1 MNAIFLLVI
10 GIVLGIVLGWLWVSI
25 RSKAELAKAQIEAE
39 GRVKAAESTLS
50 EVRAQLNAL
59 QSSFDAKEKEISGLQ
74 QLLRGEG
81 EQKVKAQTEVEQ
93 LKGTLEDLDA
103 LRGRIKIEGELRVA
117 AETKLEEAQAGLE
130 EQKKL
135 LEDAKKDLAD
145 TFQALSAEALK
156 SNNQAFIALAR
167 STFET
172 IQAHAKGDLETRQQA
187 IDALVAPLRESL
199 TRYEK
204 QIQEME
210 KARQSAYGTLEEQL
224 RTLAATNQQLQEKTS
239 TLAIALK
246 GGSQARGRWGEMT
259 LRNVAELAGMSEHCD
274 FTEQET
280 FASESGRLRPDMIVR
295 LPGNRRIAV
304 DAKVPLQAFL
314 DASAAAKDE
323 ERKAALD
330 KHAQSVRTYMNQLAG
345 RGYWEQLEPTPE
357 LVVLFLP
364 GESFFSAALEQDR
377 TLMEDGMRKRVVLA
391 TPTTLIALLWA
402 VAYGWRQEQIA
413 ENARLISEL
422 GKELYDRVRPFVS
435 HFEGIGSALQKA
447 VDSYNKAVGSLEGRV
462 LPSARKLK
470 ELGAAT
476 GDEIPEIEPV
486 DEAPRALTA
495 AERNPGEDDS
505 SKPAGDSGGSR
516 MSQEAGLSS

>member
-10 GIVLGIVLGWLWVSI
+10 GIALGIVVGWLWVTV
-25 RSKAELAKAQIEAE
+25 RSKAELARAQIDSE

-59 QSSFDAKEKEISGLQ
+59 QISFAAKEREVAGLQ
-74 QLLRGEG
+74 QLLRGES
-81 EQKVKAQTEVEQ
+81 EQKVKAQTELEQ
-93 LKGTLEDLDA
+93 LQGTLEDLKA
-103 LRGRIKIEGELRVA
+103 LRERLRTEGELRVA
-117 AETKLEEAQAGLE
+117 AETKLQEALASLE

-135 LEDAKKDLAD
+135 LEEAKKSLTD

-172 IQAHAKGDLETRQQA
+172 IQVQAKGDLETRQQA

-204 QIQEME
+204 QILEME
-210 KARQSAYGTLEEQL
+210 KTRQSAYGTLEEQL

-239 TLAIALK
+239 TLTITLK

-259 LRNVAELAGMSEHCD
+259 LRNVADLAGMSEHCD
-274 FTEQET
+274 FTEQESL
-280 FASESGRLRPDMIVR
+280 ASESGRLRPDMIVR

-304 DAKVPLQAFL
+304 DAKAPLQAFV
-314 DASAAAKDE
+314 DAAAASNED
-323 ERKAALD
+323 ERKKALD
-330 KHAQSVRTYMNQLAG
+330 KHAQNVRAHMNQLAA
-345 RGYWEQLEPTPE
+345 RSYWEQLEPAPE
-357 LVVLFLP
+357 FVVLFLP

-377 TLMEDGMRKRVVLA
+377 TLIEDGMQKRVVLA
-391 TPTTLIALLWA
+391 TPTTLIALLRA

-422 GKELYDRVRPFVS
+422 GKELYDRIRPFVS

-447 VDSYNKAVGSLEGRV
+447 VDTYNKAVGSLEGRV

-470 ELGAAT
+470 ELGAAS
-476 GDEIPEIEPV
+476 GDEILEIEPV
-486 DEAPRALTA
+486 DEAPRTLTA
-495 AERNPGEDDS
+495 AEANPAENGSAQKES
-505 SKPAGDSGGSR
+505 SQSTVDG
-516 MSQEAGLSS
+516 

>member
-10 GIVLGIVLGWLWVSI
+10 GIGLGIVVGWLWVTA
-25 RSKAELAKAQIEAE
+25 RSRAELARTQIEAE
-39 GRVKAAESTLS
+39 GRIKAAESTLS
-50 EVRAQLNAL
+50 EVRARVHAL
-59 QSSFDAKEKEISGLQ
+59 QSSVDAKEKEISGLQ
-74 QLLRGEG
+74 QSLRGES
-81 EQKVKAQTEVEQ
+81 EQKVKAQTELEQ
-93 LKGTLEDLDA
+93 LQGTLEDLEA
-103 LRGRIKIEGELRVA
+103 LRERMKTEGELRVA
-117 AETKLEEAQAGLE
+117 AETRLREAQANLE

-135 LEDAKKDLAD
+135 LGEAKKNLSD

-172 IQAHAKGDLETRQQA
+172 IQAHAKGDLETRQKA
-187 IDALVAPLRESL
+187 IDALVVPLKESL
-199 TRYEK
+199 SRYEK
-204 QIQEME
+204 QILEME

-224 RTLAATNQQLQEKTS
+224 RNLAATNQQLQEKTS

-246 GGSQARGRWGEMT
+246 GGSQVRGRWGEMT
-259 LRNVAELAGMSEHCD
+259 LRNVAELAGMSAHCD

-280 FASESGRLRPDMIVR
+280 FEGESGRLRPDMIVR

-314 DASAAAKDE
+314 DAAAASREE
-323 ERKAALD
+323 ERKKALD
-330 KHAQSVRTYMNQLAG
+330 KHAQNVRAHLNQLAA
-345 RGYWEQLEPTPE
+345 RSYWEQLEPAPE
-357 LVVLFLP
+357 FVVLFLP

-377 TLMEDGMRKRVVLA
+377 TLIEDGMQKRVVLA
-391 TPTTLIALLWA
+391 TPTTLIALLRA

-422 GKELYDRVRPFVS
+422 GRELYDRIRPFLA
-435 HFEGIGSALQKA
+435 HFQGIGSSLEKA
-447 VDSYNKAVGSLEGRV
+447 VDTYNKAVGSLEGRV

-476 GDEIPEIEPV
+476 GDELPEIEPV
-486 DEAPRALTA
+486 DEAPRALAA
-495 AERNPGEDDS
+495 AEGNPAESDS
-505 SKPAGDSGGSR
+505 SQAELADH
-516 MSQEAGLSS
+516 

>member
-1 MNAIFLLVI
+1 MNAILLLVI
-10 GIVLGIVLGWLWVSI
+10 GIALGIVVGWLGVTV

-39 GRVKAAESTLS
+39 GRIKTAESTLS
-50 EVRAQLNAL
+50 EVRAQSNAL
-59 QSSFDAKEKEISGLQ
+59 QISFDAKEKEILGLQ

-81 EQKVKAQTEVEQ
+81 EQKVKAQTELEQ

-103 LRGRIKIEGELRVA
+103 LRERMKTEGELRVA
-117 AETKLEEAQAGLE
+117 AETKLQEAQASLE
-130 EQKKL
+130 EQKML
-135 LEDAKKDLAD
+135 LEDAKKNLSD
-145 TFQALSAEALK
+145 TFQVLSAEALK
-156 SNNQAFIALAR
+156 SNNQAFITLAR

-172 IQAHAKGDLETRQQA
+172 IQAQAKGDLETRQKA
-187 IDALVAPLRESL
+187 IDALVAPLKESL

-204 QIQEME
+204 QIFEME
-210 KARQSAYGTLEEQL
+210 KTRQGAYGTLEEQL
-224 RTLAATNQQLQEKTS
+224 RSLAVTNQQLQEKTS

-259 LRNVAELAGMSEHCD
+259 LRNVAELSGMSEHCD
-274 FTEQET
+274 FTEQES

-314 DASAAAKDE
+314 DAAAAAKDE

-330 KHAQSVRTYMNQLAG
+330 RHAQLVRTHMNQLAA
-345 RGYWEQLEPTPE
+345 RSYWEQFEPAPE
-357 LVVLFLP
+357 FVVLFLP

-377 TLMEDGMRKRVVLA
+377 TLIEDGMQKRVVLA
-391 TPTTLIALLWA
+391 TPTTLIALLRA

-422 GKELYDRVRPFVS
+422 GKELHDRIRPFLS
-435 HFEGIGSALQKA
+435 HFQGIGSALEKA
-447 VDSYNKAVGSLEGRV
+447 VDAYNKAVGSLEGRV

-476 GDEIPEIEPV
+476 GDELPEIEPV

-495 AERNPGEDDS
+495 AEGDS
-505 SKPAGDSGGSR
+505 AGDGS
-516 MSQEAGLSS
+516 S

>member
-1 MNAIFLLVI
+1 MNAIFPLVI
-10 GIVLGIVLGWLWVSI
+10 GIVLGIVVGWLWVTA
-25 RSKAELAKAQIEAE
+25 RSKAELARAQIDAE
-39 GRVKAAESTLS
+39 GRMKAAESTS
-50 EVRAQLNAL
+50 NEVRAQLSTL
-59 QSSFDAKEKEISGLQ
+59 QISFNAKEKEISGLQ
-74 QLLRGEG
+74 QLLRGES
-81 EQKVKAQTEVEQ
+81 EQKVKAQTELEQ
-93 LKGTLEDLDA
+93 LQGTLEDLEA
-103 LRGRIKIEGELRVA
+103 LRQRIKTEGELRVA
-117 AETKLEEAQAGLE
+117 AETKLQEAQANLE

-135 LEDAKKDLAD
+135 LEEAKKNLSD

-156 SNNQAFIALAR
+156 SNNQVFIALAR

-172 IQAHAKGDLETRQQA
+172 IQAQAKGDLETRQKA
-187 IDALVAPLRESL
+187 IDALVVPLKESL
-199 TRYEK
+199 NRYEK
-204 QIQEME
+204 QILEME

-274 FTEQET
+274 FSEQET
-280 FASESGRLRPDMIVR
+280 LASESGWLRPDMIVR

-314 DASAAAKDE
+314 DASAAAKEE
-323 ERKAALD
+323 ERKAALGR
-330 KHAQSVRTYMNQLAG
+330 HAQLVRTHMNQLAA
-345 RGYWEQLEPTPE
+345 RGYWEQFEPAPE
-357 LVVLFLP
+357 FVVLFLP

-377 TLMEDGMRKRVVLA
+377 TLIEDGMQKRVVLA
-391 TPTTLIALLWA
+391 TPTTLIALLRA

-422 GKELYDRVRPFVS
+422 GKELHDRIRPFLS
-435 HFEGIGSALQKA
+435 HFQGIGSALEKA
-447 VDSYNKAVGSLEGRV
+447 VDTYNKAVGSLEGRV

-476 GDEIPEIEPV
+476 GDELPEIQPV
-486 DEAPRALTA
+486 DEAPRALTP
-495 AERNPGEDDS
+495 AEGNPGENDS
-505 SKPAGDSGGSR
+505 AAEP
-516 MSQEAGLSS
+516 QPNT

>member
-1 MNAIFLLVI
+1 MNGTFLLII
-10 GIVLGIVLGWLWVSI
+10 GVALGIVMAWLWVSA
-25 RSKAELAKAQIEAE
+25 RSKTELAKAQIEAE
-39 GRVKAAESTLS
+39 GRIKAAESTLS

-59 QSSFDAKEKEISGLQ
+59 QISFDAKEMEIAGLQ
-74 QLLRGEG
+74 QLLRAES
-81 EQKVKAQTEVEQ
+81 EQKVRAQTEVGQ
-93 LKGTLEDLDA
+93 LQSTLEDLET
-103 LRGRIKIEGELRVA
+103 LRGRIKTEGELRIA
-117 AETKLEEAQAGLE
+117 AETKLNEAQVNLE

-135 LEDAKKDLAD
+135 LEEAKKNLSD

-172 IQAHAKGDLETRQQA
+172 IQAQAKGDLETRQKA
-187 IDALVAPLRESL
+187 IDALVVPLKDSL
-199 TRYEK
+199 SRYEK
-204 QIQEME
+204 QILEME
-210 KARQSAYGTLEEQL
+210 KSRQSAYGTLEEQL

-239 TLAIALK
+239 SLTITLR
-246 GGSQARGRWGEMT
+246 GGPQVRGRWGEMT
-259 LRNVAELAGMSEHCD
+259 LRNVAELAGMSQHCD

-280 FASESGRLRPDMIVR
+280 LTSDSGRLRPDMIVR

-314 DASAAAKDE
+314 EAAAATKDD
-323 ERKAALD
+323 ERKIAFD
-330 KHAQSVRTYMNQLAG
+330 KHAQNVRAHMNQLAA
-345 RGYWEQLEPTPE
+345 RSYWEPLEPTPE

-377 TLMEDGMRKRVVLA
+377 TLIEDGMQKRVVLA
-391 TPTTLIALLWA
+391 TPTTLIALLRA

-422 GKELYDRVRPFVS
+422 GRELYDRIRPFLA
-435 HFEGIGSALQKA
+435 HFQGIGSALGKA
-447 VDSYNKAVGSLEGRV
+447 VDAYNKAVGSLEGRV
-462 LPSARKLK
+462 LPSARKLR

-486 DEAPRALTA
+486 DEAARALTV
-495 AERNPGEDDS
+495 AEGNSGEIVS
-505 SKPAGDSGGSR
+505 SKSAGDGGGS
-516 MSQEAGLSS
+516 QTG

>member
-10 GIVLGIVLGWLWVSI
+10 GVVLGIVVGWVWTTARL
-25 RSKAELAKAQIEAE
+25 RAELARAQIEAE
-39 GRVKAAESTLS
+39 GRIKAAESTVI
-50 EVRAQLNAL
+50 EVRAQVHSL
-59 QSSFDAKEKEISGLQ
+59 QSSVDVKEKEISGLQ
-74 QLLRGEG
+74 QSLRGES
-81 EQKVKAQTEVEQ
+81 EQKIKAQTELKQ
-93 LKGTLEDLDA
+93 LQTTLEDLDA
-103 LRGRIKIEGELRVA
+103 LRERIKTEGELRVA
-117 AETKLEEAQAGLE
+117 AETTLHEAQANLE

-135 LEDAKKDLAD
+135 LEEARKNLSD

-167 STFET
+167 SAFET
-172 IQAHAKGDLETRQQA
+172 MQAQAKGDLETRQKA
-187 IDALVAPLRESL
+187 IDALVVPLKESL
-199 TRYEK
+199 SRYEK
-204 QIQEME
+204 QILEME

-224 RTLAATNQQLQEKTS
+224 RNLAATNQQLQERTS

-280 FASESGRLRPDMIVR
+280 FAGESGRLRPDMIVR

-314 DASAAAKDE
+314 DASAAAREE
-323 ERKAALD
+323 ERKKALD
-330 KHAQSVRTYMNQLAG
+330 KHAQNVRAHLNQLAA
-345 RGYWEQLEPTPE
+345 RSYWEQLEPAPE
-357 LVVLFLP
+357 FVVLFLP

-377 TLMEDGMRKRVVLA
+377 TLIEDGMQKRVVLA
-391 TPTTLIALLWA
+391 TPTTLIALLRA

-422 GKELYDRVRPFVS
+422 GRELYDRIRPFLA
-435 HFEGIGSALQKA
+435 HFQGIGSALEKA
-447 VDSYNKAVGSLEGRV
+447 VDTYNKAVGSLEGRV

-476 GDEIPEIEPV
+476 GDELPEIEPV
-486 DEAPRALTA
+486 DESARALTA
-495 AERNPGEDDS
+495 AEGNPAGGES
-505 SKPAGDSGGSR
+505 SKPEGDSGGSR
-516 MSQEAGLSS
+516 MSQEGGLSS